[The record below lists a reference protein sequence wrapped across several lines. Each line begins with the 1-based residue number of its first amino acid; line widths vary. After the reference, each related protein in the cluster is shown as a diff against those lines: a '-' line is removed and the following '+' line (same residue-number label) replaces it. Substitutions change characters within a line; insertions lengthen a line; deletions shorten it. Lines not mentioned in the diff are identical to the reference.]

1 MVALALDLHCVSEA
15 TEPAEATRAHLV
27 ASRRSKTGHLK
38 LWERIIEVA
47 SWQQCSAYFRFFNT
61 FIWGLKS
68 DYSHH
73 SLQIFAVFIVFIWPF
88 HRFPAVFMSFCC
100 RGAGIWA
107 WAMPCWAPTDW
118 FIWPRSLPPMRP
130 WYQLN
135 MRTMIMV
142 CLRSIVVLKMMIL
155 SLT

>member
-61 FIWGLKS
+61 LIWGLKS

-73 SLQIFAVFIVFIWPF
+73 SLQIFAVFIVFI
-88 HRFPAVFMSFCC
+88 
-100 RGAGIWA
+100 
-107 WAMPCWAPTDW
+107 
-118 FIWPRSLPPMRP
+118 
-130 WYQLN
+130 
-135 MRTMIMV
+135 
-142 CLRSIVVLKMMIL
+142 
-155 SLT
+155 